1 MLPGWRRY
9 FIEGIE
15 AYGSYFPTTS
25 TLRLAL
31 GNVAGGALSVLVTVG
46 LLAFAWR
53 NRKEA
58 GGLPRFFF
66 TAAAVFVCVRL
77 VFPPV
82 TPLQLWV
89 VIVPPRTILR
99 VVGSLPPFCP

>member
-58 GGLPRFFF
+58 GDSPRFFF
-66 TAAAVFVCVRL
+66 TAAAFFVRITPVFTLLAPFNSVL
-77 VFPPV
+77 LLL
-82 TPLQLWV
+82 PLLF
-89 VIVPPRTILR
+89 L
-99 VVGSLPPFCP
+99 F